1 MKILFFG
8 AKSYDIKSFDAYLDK
23 EEYKDLDVVYIEPNL
38 TPQTAMLAAGYEA
51 VCAFVNMDLSAETI
65 DILNTCKVKL
75 ILMRCAGFNNVD
87 LERAKGYGMTVTR
100 VPSYSPEA
108 VAEHA
113 MALAL
118 TANRHTHKAY
128 IKVRENNYSLNGL
141 MGVNFYKKTAG
152 IVGTGKIG
160 AAMARICH
168 GFGMKVLGYDMY
180 PNKDLDFVEY
190 VDLDTLLSQSD
201 LISLH
206 CPLMEETHHMIN
218 IDTIQKMK
226 DGVILVNTSRGGL
239 IKTDDL
245 IQGIRENKFFAVGL
259 DVYEE
264 ENGSVYEDMSETIL
278 EHSTVARLLSFP
290 NVMVTSHQAFF
301 SDRSFY
307 QRSFRSGSCVLFLS
321 AVPLPDQTFLLR
333 LQPFRFP
340 SPSAFPSASVSVS
353 RFLVLSVHSLQVRHL
368 PSVQSPELLISFSFF
383 LPPIL

>member
-8 AKSYDIKSFDAYLDK
+8 AKSYYIKSFDAYLDK

-141 MGVNFYKKTAG
+141 MGVNLYKKTAG

-168 GFGMKVLGYDMY
+168 GFGMKVIGYDMY

-301 SDRSFY
+301 TEEALAAISEVTLDNAMSY
-307 QRSFRSGSCVLFLS
+307 LKGT
-321 AVPLPDQTFLLR
+321 PNGN
-333 LQPFRFP
+333 
-340 SPSAFPSASVSVS
+340 
-353 RFLVLSVHSLQVRHL
+353 
-368 PSVQSPELLISFSFF
+368 EL
-383 LPPIL
+383 

>member
-8 AKSYDIKSFDAYLDK
+8 TKSYDIKSFDAYLDK

-141 MGVNFYKKTAG
+141 MGVNLYKKTAG

-168 GFGMKVLGYDMY
+168 GFGMKVIGYDMY

-301 SDRSFY
+301 TEEALAAISEVTLDNAMSY
-307 QRSFRSGSCVLFLS
+307 LKGT
-321 AVPLPDQTFLLR
+321 PNGN
-333 LQPFRFP
+333 
-340 SPSAFPSASVSVS
+340 
-353 RFLVLSVHSLQVRHL
+353 
-368 PSVQSPELLISFSFF
+368 EL
-383 LPPIL
+383 

>member
-1 MKILFFG
+1 MKILFVG

-141 MGVNFYKKTAG
+141 MGVNLYKKTAG

-168 GFGMKVLGYDMY
+168 GFGMKVIGYDMY

-301 SDRSFY
+301 TEEALAAISEVTLDNAMSY
-307 QRSFRSGSCVLFLS
+307 LKGT
-321 AVPLPDQTFLLR
+321 PNGN
-333 LQPFRFP
+333 
-340 SPSAFPSASVSVS
+340 
-353 RFLVLSVHSLQVRHL
+353 
-368 PSVQSPELLISFSFF
+368 EL
-383 LPPIL
+383 

>member
-38 TPQTAMLAAGYEA
+38 NPQTAMLAAGYKA

-128 IKVRENNYSLNGL
+128 IKCRENDFSLNGL
-141 MGVNFYKKTAG
+141 MGVDIYKKTAG
-152 IVGTGKIG
+152 IIGTGKIG
-160 AAMARICH
+160 MAMARICR
-168 GFGMKVLGYDMY
+168 GFGMRVLGYDMY
-180 PNKDLDFVEY
+180 PNPNNDIEY
-190 VDLDTLLSQSD
+190 VTLDELLAQSD

-206 CPLMEETHHMIN
+206 CPLTEQTHHLIN
-218 IDTIQKMK
+218 RESIAKMK

-239 IKTDDL
+239 VNTEEL
-245 IQGIRENKFFAVGL
+245 IEGIRKGKFFAVGL

-264 ENGSVYEDMSETIL
+264 ENDKVYEDLSGTIL
-278 EHSTVARLLSFP
+278 QSSTMARLLSFP
-290 NVMVTSHQAFF
+290 NVMVTSHQGFFTREALEAISRITLENAAAFEK
-301 SDRSFY
+301 
-307 QRSFRSGSCVLFLS
+307 GE
-321 AVPLPDQTFLLR
+321 T
-333 LQPFRFP
+333 
-340 SPSAFPSASVSVS
+340 
-353 RFLVLSVHSLQVRHL
+353 LVNEVTK
-368 PSVQSPELLISFSFF
+368 
-383 LPPIL
+383 

>member
-141 MGVNFYKKTAG
+141 MGVNFYKKTVNCTVKRCTL
-152 IVGTGKIG
+152 IIG
-160 AAMARICH
+160 NR
-168 GFGMKVLGYDMY
+168 
-180 PNKDLDFVEY
+180 N
-190 VDLDTLLSQSD
+190 
-201 LISLH
+201 
-206 CPLMEETHHMIN
+206 N
-218 IDTIQKMK
+218 
-226 DGVILVNTSRGGL
+226 
-239 IKTDDL
+239 
-245 IQGIRENKFFAVGL
+245 
-259 DVYEE
+259 
-264 ENGSVYEDMSETIL
+264 
-278 EHSTVARLLSFP
+278 
-290 NVMVTSHQAFF
+290 SHFK
-301 SDRSFY
+301 SFY
-307 QRSFRSGSCVLFLS
+307 IHVFDFQHICVGQNRVVDF
-321 AVPLPDQTFLLR
+321 
-333 LQPFRFP
+333 
-340 SPSAFPSASVSVS
+340 
-353 RFLVLSVHSLQVRHL
+353 
-368 PSVQSPELLISFSFF
+368 
-383 LPPIL
+383 

>member
-1 MKILFFG
+1 MFFG

-141 MGVNFYKKTAG
+141 MGVNLYKKTAG

-168 GFGMKVLGYDMY
+168 GFGMKVIGYDMY

-239 IKTDDL
+239 IKTDERQGVYDKFWNRVIFPIMDVKTDDL

-301 SDRSFY
+301 TEEALAAISEVTLDNAMSY
-307 QRSFRSGSCVLFLS
+307 LKGT
-321 AVPLPDQTFLLR
+321 PNGN
-333 LQPFRFP
+333 
-340 SPSAFPSASVSVS
+340 
-353 RFLVLSVHSLQVRHL
+353 
-368 PSVQSPELLISFSFF
+368 EL
-383 LPPIL
+383 